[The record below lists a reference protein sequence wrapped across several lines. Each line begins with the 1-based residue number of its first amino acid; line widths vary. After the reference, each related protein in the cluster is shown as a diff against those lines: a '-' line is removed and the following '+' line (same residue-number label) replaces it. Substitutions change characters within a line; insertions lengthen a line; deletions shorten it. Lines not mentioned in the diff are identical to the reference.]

1 MGERD
6 GVGGGGDGADFSE
19 RLKTIPAG
27 LEEKKAEEE
36 KKEDADDAAE

>member
-1 MGERD
+1 MHMGVVLRRN
-6 GVGGGGDGADFSE
+6 ADFSE

-36 KKEDADDAAE
+36 KKEDADEAAE